1 MALAGLKHTLGVDIG
16 GTKVAAVVCDPN
28 GRVVLRD
35 RESTFVGGH
44 RDPGLAIS
52 FDVASRLYEKAKS
65 GGLEIDGVGVGV
77 PEYVTADGVL
87 SSNEVM
93 EWTTQPS
100 ELFAPLGRVTVESDV
115 RCGAIAEARVGAG
128 RGLNSFMYVTV
139 GTGLSSTF
147 VINGETWAGQRGEA
161 IAFGEVPVD
170 GLVASDSANLESY
183 SSGAGM
189 AVRYRE
195 ATGIDPASA
204 VAILADQGDPI
215 AHEITTSS
223 ALALGRALSLIACVL
238 DPGAFVLGGGL
249 GTSSGLW
256 WKKLGE
262 VYLACSM
269 SRSNP
274 PRLIRATLGEDSGA
288 VGAAITAFRARGVR
302 PVRGEIQGKQ

>member
-16 GTKVAAVVCDPN
+16 GTKVAVVVCDPD

-35 RESTFVGGH
+35 RASTFVGGH

-65 GGLEIDGVGVGV
+65 SGLEIDGVGVGV

-100 ELFAPLGRVTVESDV
+100 ELFAPLGRLTVESDV

-147 VINGETWAGQRGEA
+147 VINGEAWAGQRGEA

-170 GLVASDSANLESY
+170 GLAASDSANLESY

-189 AVRYRE
+189 AARYRE
-195 ATGIDPASA
+195 ATGIDPESA
-204 VAILADQGDPI
+204 VAILAARGDAMAHHI
-215 AHEITTSS
+215 ATSS
-223 ALALGRALSLIACVL
+223 AVALGRALSLIARVL
-238 DPGAFVLGGGL
+238 DPAAFVLGGGL
-249 GTSSGLW
+249 GTSQGLW
-256 WKKLGE
+256 RTSLDE
-262 VYLACSM
+262 AYLAATQ
-269 SRSNP
+269 SRPNP
-274 PRLIRATLGEDSGA
+274 PPLVTAHLGEDSGA
-288 VGAAITAFRARGVR
+288 VGAALAAIR
-302 PVRGEIQGKQ
+302 